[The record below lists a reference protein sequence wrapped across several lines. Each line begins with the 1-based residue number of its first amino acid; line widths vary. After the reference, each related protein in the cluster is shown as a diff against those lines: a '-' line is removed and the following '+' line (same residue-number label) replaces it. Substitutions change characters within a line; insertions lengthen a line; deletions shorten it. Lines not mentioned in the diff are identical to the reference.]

1 MEKKDYHA
9 CIGWFDKALSIN
21 DEDPEVWA
29 YLGEFLL
36 QLDLRGEAYLSYMHA
51 LSLKPDQADVLASI
65 GNIAFDTGNYEK
77 ALGFYQAAALV
88 DESLPGLNLF
98 FALVYAKLGM
108 EELSAEFLAKAM
120 EVDPEAGQLYHQ
132 FIDETDTETDNLE
145 NDQTT
150 DAL

>member
-1 MEKKDYHA
+1 
-9 CIGWFDKALSIN
+9 
-21 DEDPEVWA
+21 
-29 YLGEFLL
+29 
-36 QLDLRGEAYLSYMHA
+36 
-51 LSLKPDQADVLASI
+51 
-65 GNIAFDTGNYEK
+65 
-77 ALGFYQAAALV
+77 
-88 DESLPGLNLF
+88 
-98 FALVYAKLGM
+98 LGM